1 MYVQVSRVKIHQG
14 MMEDAIRMFRESVL
28 PLLVEQSGFI
38 KFYLLSDPA
47 NHEII
52 VENFWEAIADI
63 EALQLSG
70 FYSAQVDKF
79 VGIFASSPERAV
91 YELASEFQL

>member
-1 MYVQVSRVKIHQG
+1 MYVQVSRVKIRQG
-14 MMEDAIRMFRESVL
+14 LMEDAIRLFRESVL

-38 KFYLLSDPA
+38 KFYLLSDTA

-52 VENFWEAIADI
+52 VENFWETIADI
-63 EALQLSG
+63 EALHLSG

-79 VGIFASSPERAV
+79 VGIFASSPERSV

>member
-14 MMEDAIRMFRESVL
+14 LMEDAIRLFRESVL

-47 NHEII
+47 NDELI
-52 VENFWEAIADI
+52 VEHFWETIDDI
-63 EALQLSG
+63 ESLQASG
-70 FYSAQVDKF
+70 FYRAQVDQF
-79 VGIFASSPERAV
+79 AGIFASSPERSV
-91 YELASEFQL
+91 YELATEFQS